1 MIESDNSHQPQLA
14 SGELPPFPEAAWRG
28 VFEAWRR
35 LVDNLSESPRAFHFA
50 NLLAVVAAE
59 LGDKARFD
67 EGTGAYT
74 NFYIFCCGNTGTK
87 KSTASDLVEE
97 YVANALRDRV
107 HHQLTSVSSAEGLI
121 RTLAQKKNVLLRY
134 DEIKDLFATAARS
147 GNRLEPIFNKAFGL
161 LPVAA
166 IVKKAQDSITA
177 QDYYLNLIL
186 NGTPEH
192 VRLDLSETF
201 FAGGLL
207 NRFLIFGGEPTGIA
221 RPIMGVPNLEATKSL
236 AERISDIRDEWQRV
250 APNRASVRVSLT
262 PEAEAMH
269 AAWYSAHTLRQQN
282 LSDMETKPLTRLD
295 TYVKKVGMVYCMTE
309 NEPAPRVLITEDQMN
324 ATLQVVQ
331 YCQESMMWMTRGW
344 SGAKTVS
351 QQSEK
356 IVEQRV
362 EAYLQRKGCMTERE
376 LYRQLH
382 LSHTDAVK
390 ALNTL
395 GAAGMLNMNVGRPRM
410 LHYNPACKCFDDVPE

>member
-1 MIESDNSHQPQLA
+1 VIEEDDSHQPLLL

-35 LVDNLSESPRAFHFA
+35 LVDHLGESPRSFHFA
-50 NLLAVVAAE
+50 NMLALVAAE
-59 LGDKARFD
+59 LGDRARFD
-67 EGTGAYT
+67 EGTGPYT
-74 NFYIFCCGNTGTK
+74 NFFIFCCGGTGTK

-97 YVANALRDRV
+97 YIANSLRDRA
-107 HHQLTSVSSAEGLI
+107 HHQMTSVSSAEGLI
-121 RTLAQKKNVLLRY
+121 RTLAQKKNVLIRY

-147 GNRLEPIFNKAFGL
+147 GNRLEPILNKAFGL

-177 QDYYLNLIL
+177 EDYYLNLIL

-201 FAGGLL
+201 FSGGML
-207 NRFLIFGGEPTGIA
+207 NRFVIFGGEATGIA
-221 RPIMGVPNLEATKSL
+221 KPIMGTPDQAAVLALAT
-236 AERISDIRDEWQRV
+236 RIADIRDEWQRV
-250 APNRASVRVSLT
+250 AAQRASVRVGMS

-295 TYVKKVGMVYCMTE
+295 TYVKKLGMIYCMTE
-309 NEPAPRVLITEDQMN
+309 VDPAPYIRITEDQMN
-324 ATLQVVQ
+324 ATLQVVT
-331 YCQESMMWMTRGW
+331 YCQESMMWITRGW

-395 GAAGMLNMNVGRPRM
+395 GAAGMLNMTMGRPRM
-410 LHYNPACKCFDDVPE
+410 LHYAPSCRCFDEVPE